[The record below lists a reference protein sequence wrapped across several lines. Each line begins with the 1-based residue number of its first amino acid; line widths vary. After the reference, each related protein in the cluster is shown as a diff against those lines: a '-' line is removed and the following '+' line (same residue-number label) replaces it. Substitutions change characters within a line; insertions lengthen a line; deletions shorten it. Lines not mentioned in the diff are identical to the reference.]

1 MLIGNVEQCS
11 PELVK
16 SSRVKCLRKNVSHV
30 QLGGNPQRETE
41 FIQVLFTAI
50 MDPTLV
56 VFVASGC
63 ANILDSLNC
72 GFIITEYLDWLWDLE
87 LHTIISEDVAN
98 EDQILTAN

>member
-1 MLIGNVEQCS
+1 
-11 PELVK
+11 
-16 SSRVKCLRKNVSHV
+16 
-30 QLGGNPQRETE
+30 
-41 FIQVLFTAI
+41 
-50 MDPTLV
+50 MDPALV
-56 VFVASGC
+56 VLVASGC